1 MELDGSHFHY
11 IDIGGVP
18 PDALRHLTSLY
29 AFVVL
34 WEGNQCLNVISEAS
48 ANWKVPTIVAHK
60 SIASSE
66 RVRVRAAGADFITPF
81 PLRDELIYAM
91 KASYHRRIGLK
102 YTLQERGTE
111 YDASSHVN
119 SSNVDRKRTHL
130 TNRDDQKLSHQS
142 DNSSFFSST
151 DSAALLPQVAHT
163 HDEPDQQTVF
173 RVGPLVLDS
182 TIRRVSVRGEVVQ
195 LSTRPYEL
203 LCYLIQNVGRCC
215 SRGELLE
222 EVWDMD
228 FDPSTNVVDVQI
240 CGLRRILSDHD
251 ADGFVRTVR
260 GSGYMMVAAA

>member
-1 MELDGSHFHY
+1 MELDGSHLHY
-11 IDIGGVP
+11 IDIAGVP
-18 PDALRHLTSLY
+18 TDALRHLTSLY

-48 ANWKVPTIVAHK
+48 ANWKVPTIVAHE
-60 SIASSE
+60 SLASSE

-91 KASYHRRIGLK
+91 KASYHRRLRLNR
-102 YTLQERGTE
+102 TLREQGIEH
-111 YDASSHVN
+111 DPSSHVN
-119 SSNVDRKRTHL
+119 SSNADRKRPQL
-130 TNRDDQKLSHQS
+130 TNGADQKLSHQS
-142 DNSSFFSST
+142 GNSSFFSST
-151 DSAALLPQVAHT
+151 DSALLPQVAHT

-182 TIRRVSVRGEVVQ
+182 TIRRVSVRGTVVQ
-195 LSTRPYEL
+195 LSTRPYDL
-203 LCYLIQNVGRCC
+203 LCYLIRNVGRCC

-240 CGLRRILSDHD
+240 CELRRILSEHNTTDLI
-251 ADGFVRTVR
+251 RTVR